1 MVVNAFTKN
10 KLCNINRMTNKIVA
24 SYLQSGQ
31 QGQLLT
37 QRRVAHLLASHVQL
51 EEHSVANLAFSLCVS
66 LVGCELLISDG
77 DKHVALLVTM
87 VK

>member
-31 QGQLLT
+31 QGQLT
-37 QRRVAHLLASHVQL
+37 QRRVVHLLTSRVQL
-51 EEHSVANLAFSLCVS
+51 GELAVANLAFSLCVS
-66 LVGCELLISDG
+66 LVGREALIPDG
-77 DKHVALLVTM
+77 DRHVTLLVA
-87 VK
+87 VSK